1 MDKNQCSVNSGFSV
15 RLNLFYIEPPLR
27 YGKYPKVKATVLIF
41 TLFLTGGIGL
51 TVFFTDGLKYT
62 LNSKESELIYKTM
75 KYKMRDSW
83 NIYDQYVDNCKET
96 LSGWPNNTCG
106 FQSKAGMNDVAL
118 IGSSHAGHLFY
129 GLQDLAK
136 RKNHSIALLSEVNQS
151 CFYDL

>member
-1 MDKNQCSVNSGFSV
+1 
-15 RLNLFYIEPPLR
+15 
-27 YGKYPKVKATVLIF
+27 
-41 TLFLTGGIGL
+41 
-51 TVFFTDGLKYT
+51 
-62 LNSKESELIYKTM
+62 M

-151 CFYDL
+151 CFYDLYTPGSFSSYYKGISEAYSYVKKQDNIKVVLLADVVTESVDFYKLVNHPEIKDPASIYEIAVKKIS